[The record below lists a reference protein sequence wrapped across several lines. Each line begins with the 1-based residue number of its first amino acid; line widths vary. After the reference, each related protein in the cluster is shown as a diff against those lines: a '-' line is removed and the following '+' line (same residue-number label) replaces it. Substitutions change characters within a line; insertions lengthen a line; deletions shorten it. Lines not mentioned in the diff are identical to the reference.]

1 MKPSWRLEK
10 GVVTPGPGGRGNILA
25 KCISKGEI
33 GRDLSWAISFI
44 AREMD

>member
-1 MKPSWRLEK
+1 VEAGERSGHSR
-10 GVVTPGPGGRGNILA
+10 TRGRGNILA